1 MNIRDLGFVYAY
13 GAINDPCV
21 LVIFADRM
29 QLALEI
35 DACATDVTSLGWGGV
50 GMLTFMLTCV
60 TCTTDVTS
68 LGRGGTGML
77 TFMLTCVACTTD
89 VTSLGWGGVG
99 MLTFMLTCV
108 TCTTDVTSLGRG
120 GGGDV
125 NVHVNLRHMRNWRHV
140 TGLGWG
146 GDVNVHVNLRHM
158 HNWRHVTGLGWG
170 GDVNAHVNLRHMHN
184 WRHVTGK
191 GELKNEFCWMT
202 GWSDVTESVQQKRKK
217 TIITLFKRVENRWT
231 FHTKRTF
238 CSWPQCNYDLTFFS
252 RFYKTLQIPWFGE
265 RSIMKNPWVTPGR

>member
-1 MNIRDLGFVYAY
+1 MVSASSERATFREGTWDVALEAETSPRRGGLHGFLDAGEAGHGHLADLAGIWRKWGKKRKNGDFSMNIRDLGFVYAY

-68 LGRGGTGML
+68 LG
-77 TFMLTCVACTTD
+77 
-89 VTSLGWGGVG
+89 WGGVG
-99 MLTFMLTCV
+99 MLTLMWTCV
-108 TCTTDVTSLGRG
+108 TCTTDVTSLGRVSWKMSFAEWLVIRC
-120 GGGDV
+120 D
-125 NVHVNLRHMRNWRHV
+125 WI
-140 TGLGWG
+140 
-146 GDVNVHVNLRHM
+146 
-158 HNWRHVTGLGWG
+158 
-170 GDVNAHVNLRHMHN
+170 
-184 WRHVTGK
+184 
-191 GELKNEFCWMT
+191 CP
-202 GWSDVTESVQQKRKK
+202 TEEEK